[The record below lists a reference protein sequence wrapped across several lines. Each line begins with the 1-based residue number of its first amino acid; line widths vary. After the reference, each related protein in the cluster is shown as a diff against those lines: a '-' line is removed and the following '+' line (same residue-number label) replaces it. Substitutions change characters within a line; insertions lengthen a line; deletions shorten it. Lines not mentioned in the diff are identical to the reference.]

1 MTSDAGEN
9 GLTFTRLISQ
19 WWVVIGIA
27 LIIQWM
33 TGNPLLTLVLPYVR
47 AALPALRT
55 GLWLKQVDPWPA
67 RGTVGLLIHL
77 GLAGFLAGA
86 TGLVSVVA
94 FVVIEDARRQ
104 NGGPAPPMTQAVIG
118 LVTILLGATIASL
131 MLIAAIRIAW
141 VHKIRIYA
149 QANLAEATG
158 GDFANAARQDGHS
171 SGFNPAFYVL
181 CVGVTLPM
189 FVLWTAALIV
199 IPAWIPQ
206 ANDLALQILQF
217 GVPVVAFVC
226 LMSVWRLSHR
236 ILARSPEE
244 CWGGIPPEASRISPV
259 VTENWYADS

>member
-1 MTSDAGEN
+1 MSSDAGEN
-9 GLTFTRLISQ
+9 RLTFTRLFSQ

-27 LIIQWM
+27 LVIQWM

-47 AALPALRT
+47 AAWPALRT
-55 GLWLKQVDPWPA
+55 GFWLKQADPWPA

-104 NGGPAPPMTQAVIG
+104 NGAPVPPLTQAVVG

-141 VHKIRIYA
+141 VHEIRIYA

-158 GDFANAARQDGHS
+158 GNFANAARQDRHS

-181 CVGVTLPM
+181 CVGVTLPI
-189 FVLWTAALIV
+189 FVVWSTALIV

-206 ANDLALQILQF
+206 ANDLALQILLF
-217 GVPVVAFVC
+217 GLPVVAVVC
-226 LMSVWRLSHR
+226 LVSVWRLSHR
-236 ILARSPEE
+236 ILARSPAE
-244 CWGGIPPEASRISPV
+244 CWGGTPPDASTTSRV
-259 VTENWYADS
+259 VTENWYADP